1 MRIRTGYKQKSR
13 HKLSKREKEAIR
25 AWKDLQKL
33 QPIQW
38 LERINSLPE
47 RARGQIARMVWW
59 DFWSDRTVAER
70 WSEFDHWLQFDE
82 QEERDPVPRNMIARC
97 LKAVGYPAYRIK
109 LRLMAF

>member
-13 HKLSKREKEAIR
+13 HKLSEKERNAIKE
-25 AWKDLQKL
+25 WKDLQKI
-33 QPIQW
+33 QPSEW
-38 LERINSLPE
+38 MERIKSLPE
-47 RARGQIARMVWW
+47 RAQGQIARMVWW

-82 QEERDPVPRNMIARC
+82 REEIDPVPKTTIIKC
-97 LKAVGYPAYRIK
+97 LKAVGYPKYRID